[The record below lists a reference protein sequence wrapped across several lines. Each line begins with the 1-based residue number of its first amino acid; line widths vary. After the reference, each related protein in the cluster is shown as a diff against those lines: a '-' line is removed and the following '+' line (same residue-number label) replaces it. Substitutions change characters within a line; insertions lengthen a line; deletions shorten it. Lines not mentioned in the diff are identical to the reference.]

1 MNLTSKRENLKRFY
15 HPLGEALARFGVSPN
30 LITFFSIVLGSLSAY
45 FFFHHKALAG
55 AFFLF
60 LSGLFDLIDGVV
72 ARTTGK
78 TSKFG
83 AVFDWIADKWVDGF
97 VLGSIGFAYASP
109 FVAITAVTVSMLH
122 SFIKPVAY
130 AEIGYSEKIRGKIV
144 DPLEGVGFFGRPE
157 THIAIILFAI
167 LERTSLPFGLGLGI
181 KLITLFTFL
190 SLLARILYLYKK
202 YGKDYED

>member
-1 MNLTSKRENLKRFY
+1 MNLTSKRESLKKLY
-15 HPLGEALARFGVSPN
+15 HPLGEALAHLGVPPN
-30 LITFFSIVLGSLSAY
+30 LITFLSLLLGSLSAY
-45 FFFHHKALAG
+45 FFFHHKALTG
-55 AFFLF
+55 ALFLF
-60 LSGLFDLIDGVV
+60 LSGLFDLMDGIV

-109 FVAITAVTVSMLH
+109 FVAITAITVNLLH

-130 AEIGYSEKIRGKIV
+130 AEIGYSERVKGKIV

-167 LERTSLPFGLGLGI
+167 LERTNLPLGLELGI
-181 KLITLFTFL
+181 KLITLFTLL
-190 SLLARILYLYKK
+190 SLLTRILYLYKR
-202 YGKDYED
+202 YGKEYED